1 MEKLIKEL
9 REIIS
14 FKETIDSGDII
25 LVAAKEPQML
35 MYGYVNGLERDSTRK
50 DEWYHLHFTILSIP
64 PQKVTWTLRIPQMT
78 GQEVFTMGGEE
89 RFVQPLDLG
98 GRTIAK
104 RQTPP
109 TENKKTK
116 SGGLRRIK

>member
-9 REIIS
+9 RGLIN
-14 FKETIDSGDII
+14 FKKTIDTGDII

-35 MYGYVNGLERDSTRK
+35 MYGYVNNLERDPTRK

-78 GQEVFTMGGEE
+78 GQEIFTMGGEE
-89 RFVQPLDLG
+89 RFVQPLDLKENVA
-98 GRTIAK
+98 TTP
-104 RQTPP
+104 TPP
-109 TENKKTK
+109 PESKKTK
-116 SGGLRRIK
+116 GGLRRIK